1 MIGIISVVCYYQ
13 TKVKNCVFM
22 MVAFDT
28 SAKIGAAM
36 AHLTDYM
43 DDPCNQ

>member
-1 MIGIISVVCYYQ
+1 
-13 TKVKNCVFM
+13 

-43 DDPCNQ
+43 DDPCNQWGDALVNKYIQINAIHLKFCH